1 MHERIYLES
10 SAKRIG
16 LSENRS
22 SVCKPVNIVVAKPR
36 VAEPRRKEGGRKEKK
51 ERKRNDAGECDGWQ
65 EGDVSGAKF
74 FFPTDC
80 RLGAAALTRAFLP
93 P

>member
-36 VAEPRRKEGGRKEKK
+36 VAELERKKEKK
-51 ERKRNDAGECDGWQ
+51 VREKERETVAGRRCEWD
-65 EGDVSGAKF
+65 EVFSD
-74 FFPTDC
+74 
-80 RLGAAALTRAFLP
+80 
-93 P
+93 

>member
-10 SAKRIG
+10 STRRIG

-36 VAEPRRKEGGRKEKK
+36 VAER
-51 ERKRNDAGECDGWQ
+51 ERKGGGEKRNITGKEEREGERSA
-65 EGDVSGAKF
+65 EGS
-74 FFPTDC
+74 
-80 RLGAAALTRAFLP
+80 
-93 P
+93 

>member
-22 SVCKPVNIVVAKPR
+22 LVCKPVNIVVAKPR
-36 VAEPRRKEGGRKEKK
+36 VAQARKEISRGKETATRAKGGRVAEA
-51 ERKRNDAGECDGWQ
+51 EAEAGGE
-65 EGDVSGAKF
+65 VF
-74 FFPTDC
+74 F
-80 RLGAAALTRAFLP
+80 RLAVVGVVALTRAFLP